1 MQIDS
6 SPTDVELLKVQVSSC
21 LIMCHK
27 FKHPSSDMGISQII
41 YWDRK
46 KKHKSF
52 HNFLSFAI
60 KQRPAWFW
68 IQIAGGG
75 GCGAHWQIK
84 SGVPW

>member
-6 SPTDVELLKVQVSSC
+6 SPTDVELLKVQVSLSRVT
-21 LIMCHK
+21 
-27 FKHPSSDMGISQII
+27 SSNTHHLTWESHRLYIEIE
-41 YWDRK
+41 K

-52 HNFLSFAI
+52 HHFLSFAI

-84 SGVPW
+84 SGVP